1 MWWFFLVDTI
11 KVVILVV
18 AELLQLFATKSL
30 KRRKSQTDRWQDRK
44 KCVKLVLNLLN
55 VEL

>member
-1 MWWFFLVDTI
+1 MLAHNRFNVVIFLVDTI

-30 KRRKSQTDRWQDRK
+30 KKKENLRQTGGKIGRN
-44 KCVKLVLNLLN
+44 VLS
-55 VEL
+55 